1 MHIDHQLTKM
11 LARAAVI
18 ACCFLLWQ
26 AADAREFAGAA
37 RTLLV
42 STPPPSDHTLNQAG
56 PICIE
61 NFFNIT
67 KEHYGDDSNCS
78 TMIQQAFAAVTKDM
92 CPEGGTA
99 AGSPVQ
105 KCLSKTTDAA
115 NAWAQLIKDCQV
127 LNVKERTPGV
137 VEEPA
142 KFSCFDKFATADDF
156 AKYVGANGSG
166 GPDMAPAEPGKTN
179 AANIVTGGH
188 QLAVTAV
195 VGALVLLSAL

>member
-26 AADAREFAGAA
+26 AADARELAGAA
-37 RTLLV
+37 RNLLV
-42 STPPPSDHTLNQAG
+42 STPPPSDHSLNQAG

-67 KEHYGDDSNCS
+67 KEHYGDDSNCA

-105 KCLSKTTDAA
+105 KCLSKTTVSPRSD
-115 NAWAQLIKDCQV
+115 W
-127 LNVKERTPGV
+127 TP
-137 VEEPA
+137 A
-142 KFSCFDKFATADDF
+142 RLSAMALSFSCIDTKEQHKIGIAYNSYR
-156 AKYVGANGSG
+156 KVPSRH
-166 GPDMAPAEPGKTN
+166 GPRCLSPLRPPGPQ
-179 AANIVTGGH
+179 
-188 QLAVTAV
+188 QLY
-195 VGALVLLSAL
+195 